1 MKSNSSLITF
11 VLAAISSLLI
21 NCGDNKAA
29 NSEKQLTNS
38 SSIEKKVEPGKV
50 AAPAGE
56 GIVGN
61 WELRLEV
68 FDDNGNRIPDEAE
81 LKRGSSN
88 FYRFQFNADGS
99 CRIQGSLT
107 GRYERKTENGLDKLY
122 VYRKRIEGVEDK
134 DPLPDEYL
142 VTSLKKD
149 ELVLQLKS
157 EIFWF
162 FKRL

>member
-1 MKSNSSLITF
+1 MKAKSLTT
-11 VLAAISSLLI
+11 LALTVFFLT
-21 NCGDNKAA
+21 NCGDNKA
-29 NSEKQLTNS
+29 ETELQQTKNS
-38 SSIEKKVEPGKV
+38 STENQAQATTISSAQGD
-50 AAPAGE
+50 
-56 GIVGN
+56 GIVGT
-61 WELRLEV
+61 WKLHLEV
-68 FDDNGNRIPDEAE
+68 YDDNGNRIPDEAE

-88 FYRFQFNADGS
+88 FYRFQFNGDGS

-149 ELVLQLKS
+149 ELVLQLKA

-162 FKRL
+162 FKRI